1 VAKTKSNRYSS
12 LNNSLLVSG
21 FVLGVAGAV
30 LDFYS
35 GSTFLS
41 LSMSTTTMMGVTTTH
56 YNTIA
61 QDWGIFLLGL
71 GGVLAI
77 TAVLNATSLGMKQM
91 KLFGGLMM
99 SYGVVMLVVGA
110 LMYSGVT
117 PVMAQQFTTLIS
129 GFGMFGMGV
138 LMVVNGVFMA
148 RVNPS
153 GPSMMKM

>member
-1 VAKTKSNRYSS
+1 

-21 FVLGVAGAV
+21 FVLGIAGAV

-56 YNTIA
+56 YNTVA

-77 TAVLNATSLGMKQM
+77 TSTLNLTTFGMKQM
-91 KLFGGLMM
+91 RLFGALMM
-99 SYGVVMLVVGA
+99 GYGVVMLVVGV

-129 GFGMFGMGV
+129 GLGMFGVGA

-148 RVNPS
+148 RVNTS
-153 GPSMMKM
+153 GPSVMKM